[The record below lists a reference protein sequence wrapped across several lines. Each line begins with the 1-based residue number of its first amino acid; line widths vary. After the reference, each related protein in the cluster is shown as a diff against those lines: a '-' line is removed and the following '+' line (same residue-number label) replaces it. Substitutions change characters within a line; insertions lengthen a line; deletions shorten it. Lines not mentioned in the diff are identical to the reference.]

1 MGDFEKEMEAL
12 AAWPRHRPG
21 TRLGLPGGTGF
32 PYPAPSRP
40 GQRLESNPA
49 GKKNTLINIKL
60 NLDKPLPSWY
70 A

>member
-21 TRLGLPGGTGF
+21 TRLGLPGGTGL
-32 PYPAPSRP
+32 PYPAPNRP

-60 NLDKPLPSWY
+60 NLDKPPPSWY